1 MIPRAILFVCLGNI
15 CRSPVAQG
23 TFQSL
28 LIKHQG
34 DQIAKKWLIDSAGTS
49 DYHKNESPD
58 PRSQESTAYHGID
71 ISNQRSRQI
80 ELKDFE
86 KFDFIFVMDSSNYK
100 NVIKLTDNSLYQKK
114 VHFFLDST
122 FPNENRQVPDPY
134 FGGKEGFENVFQM
147 LNKASED
154 WIERWKQEERV

>member
-114 VHFFLDST
+114 FIFFLDST

>member
-1 MIPRAILFVCLGNI
+1 MIPKAILFVCLGNI

-23 TFQSL
+23 IFQNS
-28 LIKHQG
+28 LIKHQDG
-34 DQIAKKWLIDSAGTS
+34 HIAKKWLIDSAGTS
-49 DYHKNESPD
+49 DYHKNDSPD

-71 ISNQRSRQI
+71 ISKQRSRQI
-80 ELKDFE
+80 EYKDFE

-100 NVIKLTDNSLYQKK
+100 NVIKLTHNSLYHKK
-114 VHFFLDST
+114 IHFFLDST

-134 FGGKEGFENVFQM
+134 FGGKGGFENVFQM

-154 WIERWKQEERV
+154 WIKRWKQEERA

>member
-1 MIPRAILFVCLGNI
+1 MIPKAILFVCLGNI

-23 TFQSL
+23 VFQSS

-34 DQIAKKWLIDSAGTS
+34 SQISKKWLIDSAGTS

-58 PRSQESTAYHGID
+58 PRSQESAAYHGID
-71 ISNQRSRQI
+71 ISNQRSRQL

-100 NVIKLTDNSLYQKK
+100 NVTKLTDNSLYQKK
-114 VHFFLDST
+114 VHFF
-122 FPNENRQVPDPY
+122 FRFY
-134 FGGKEGFENVFQM
+134 F
-147 LNKASED
+147 S
-154 WIERWKQEERV
+154 

>member
-49 DYHKNESPD
+49 DYHKNEPPD
-58 PRSQESTAYHGID
+58 PRSQESTAYHGIN

-100 NVIKLTDNSLYQKK
+100 NVIKLTYNSLYRKK

-154 WIERWKQEERV
+154 WIERWKQEERI

>member
-86 KFDFIFVMDSSNYK
+86 EFDFIFVMDSSNYK
-100 NVIKLTDNSLYQKK
+100 NVIKLTDNSYYQKK
-114 VHFFLDST
+114 IHFFLYSS
-122 FPNENRQVPDPY
+122 FPYVNR
-134 FGGKEGFENVFQM
+134 
-147 LNKASED
+147 
-154 WIERWKQEERV
+154 

>member
-23 TFQSL
+23 IFQSS

-34 DQIAKKWLIDSAGTS
+34 DQIAKKWVIDSAGTS

-58 PRSQESTAYHGID
+58 PRSQESTVYHGID
-71 ISNQRSRQI
+71 ISNQRSRQVK
-80 ELKDFE
+80 LKDFE

-100 NVIKLTDNSLYQKK
+100 NVIKLTDNSLYQTK

-154 WIERWKQEERV
+154 WIERWKQEERI

>member
-23 TFQSL
+23 IFQSS

-58 PRSQESTAYHGID
+58 PRSQESAVYHGID

-80 ELKDFE
+80 KLKDFE

-100 NVIKLTDNSLYQKK
+100 NVIKLTDNSLFQKK
-114 VHFFLDST
+114 NSFF
-122 FPNENRQVPDPY
+122 FRFY
-134 FGGKEGFENVFQM
+134 F
-147 LNKASED
+147 S
-154 WIERWKQEERV
+154 

>member
-1 MIPRAILFVCLGNI
+1 MIPKAILFVCLGNI

-23 TFQSL
+23 IFQNS
-28 LIKHQG
+28 LIKHQDG
-34 DQIAKKWLIDSAGTS
+34 HIAKKWLIDSAGTS
-49 DYHKNESPD
+49 DYHKNDSPD

-71 ISNQRSRQI
+71 ISKQRSRQI

-100 NVIKLTDNSLYQKK
+100 NVIKLTHNSLYHKK
-114 VHFFLDST
+114 IHFFLDST

-134 FGGKEGFENVFQM
+134 FGGKEGFEDVFQM

-154 WIERWKQEERV
+154 WIKRWKQEERA